1 MSWLWAAAA
10 QDAFGASR
18 EVTNNGS
25 IFPIKLL
32 ISFESK

>member
-10 QDAFGASR
+10 QDACVASR
-18 EVTNNGS
+18 EVTNNAS
-25 IFPIKLL
+25 IFPIKLF